1 MYMGESD
8 FTLAIY
14 VQYIILLVAI
24 TSYYTSIYIILL
36 AVKSIIYTHNLMLFL
51 LLMNLVDEWF
61 CLVII
66 TCDLSCLGS
75 FS

>member
-24 TSYYTSIYIILL
+24 TSNYTSIYIILL
-36 AVKSIIYTHNLMLFL
+36 AVKSIIYTHNIMLFL
-51 LLMNLVDEWF
+51 LLMKFYDEWF
-61 CLVII
+61 CLIII
-66 TCDLSCLGS
+66 TRDLNCLGT